1 MNRIILITIAIFLLT
16 VTAKSENVD
25 CSMYKETSAV
35 DKFKESKSLLSLFKN
50 NTSKKNLECKEE
62 LSTKKL
68 NIKKIDIT
76 LKALQNLEKKYN
88 VVWNEKINVF
98 TGPGEVLANKNGKNL
113 IDKRIKYLASKEKKD
128 CTKYEKLANSNI
140 LKTTKTLAD
149 VGKKSRNKIAY
160 KKCLNDSK
168 TSKNMFS
175 ILKDKTSKLSKF
187 KDSKSLNTYLKD
199 GDEKKES
206 TLNKF
211 KNSKTWSDF
220 QKKDPG
226 GLFSKSKKNKDN

>member
-1 MNRIILITIAIFLLT
+1 
-16 VTAKSENVD
+16 
-25 CSMYKETSAV
+25 
-35 DKFKESKSLLSLFKN
+35 
-50 NTSKKNLECKEE
+50 
-62 LSTKKL
+62 
-68 NIKKIDIT
+68 
-76 LKALQNLEKKYN
+76 
-88 VVWNEKINVF
+88 
-98 TGPGEVLANKNGKNL
+98 
-113 IDKRIKYLASKEKKD
+113 
-128 CTKYEKLANSNI
+128 
-140 LKTTKTLAD
+140 
-149 VGKKSRNKIAY
+149 
-160 KKCLNDSK
+160 
-168 TSKNMFS
+168 MFS